1 MYLQF
6 IVQNLRQKMNCDYIN
21 TTLMIIIENI
31 LFFKT
36 FSTLIYVFKPESNFA
51 NYKTVGFF
59 FKVLDR
65 RCSWLDIKRSY
76 YSQNMTL
83 RVYIRWKK
91 LNVPCCFLLKL
102 MLKFLKQ
109 LHIKWTLCYIVNI
122 FLKKN
127 SITPT
132 SQSINRCLNFIW
144 V

>member
-1 MYLQF
+1 MYIHQCMYLQF

-21 TTLMIIIENI
+21 TTIMIIIENI

-36 FSTLIYVFKPESNFA
+36 LSTLIYVFKPELNFA

-76 YSQNMTL
+76 YSQYITL
-83 RVYIRWKK
+83 RVYIRWQS
-91 LNVPCCFLLKL
+91 LNVPCCCFLLKL
-102 MLKFLKQ
+102 MLKFSKQ
-109 LHIKWTLCYIVNI
+109 LHVKWTLCYIDNI
-122 FLKKN
+122 FLKKK
-127 SITPT
+127 T
-132 SQSINRCLNFIW
+132 